1 MPASR
6 GSSGRF
12 AGGARVVWAE
22 LVRAWQYVQANPG
35 LFADQL
41 ARHVAL
47 SAAALA
53 FGALVALPLGVALTR
68 LPRAAAEATLRA
80 VNTTRTVPN
89 LAILALALP
98 FLGIGFAP
106 SLAALTVLA
115 VPPILTNTYV
125 GVREV
130 DPDAVEAARGMGM
143 TAAQILRRIELPL
156 AVPLLFAGIRTA
168 AVQVVAGA
176 TLAAFIGG
184 GGLGDFITAGI
195 AMSDARLLL
204 VGAVPVALLA
214 IATEG
219 GLGRLERWLT
229 PRGIRTTS

>member
-1 MPASR
+1 M
-6 GSSGRF
+6 
-12 AGGARVVWAE
+12 WAE
-22 LVRAWQYVQANPG
+22 LVRAWQYVQADPG
-35 LFADQL
+35 LFAGQL
-41 ARHVAL
+41 ARHVVL

-53 FGALVALPLGVALTR
+53 LGALVAVPLGVGLAR
-68 LPRAAAEATLRA
+68 LPRAAAETTLRA
-80 VNTTRTVPN
+80 VNTARTVPN

-106 SLAALTVLA
+106 SLAALTLLA

-125 GVREV
+125 GIRDA

-143 TAAQILRRIELPL
+143 TTAQILRRVELPL
-156 AVPLLFAGIRTA
+156 VVPVLFAGVRTA

-204 VGAVPVALLA
+204 VGALPVALLA
-214 IATEG
+214 IATEAAF
-219 GLGRLERWLT
+219 GRLVRWLT
-229 PRGIRTTS
+229 PRGVRTTS